1 MIFIKYY
8 LVLNA
13 NIFKSR
19 LKIYYKYAKQ
29 KIELKTVCQKLI
41 FSDYFH
47 ECSCIKYKWLYLTFF
62 VLKWNNDKHLSGYRI

>member
-41 FSDYFH
+41 FSEYFH
-47 ECSCIKYKWLYLTFF
+47 ECSL
-62 VLKWNNDKHLSGYRI
+62 H